1 MAADNAD
8 RSAGRVPARNVS
20 VLLCLA
26 IGLVGGLIGG
36 MGAGWLRQGSD
47 PANGVDLPSIAL
59 LNKRVDALYARLD
72 RQGRAA
78 AGEGV
83 SEPGGTGLPD
93 DLSLRIQNL
102 EERLTAA
109 ESSLARSSPDL
120 SSSDFVTADRLTRQ
134 LDAAMREVES
144 RMENVIR
151 DELRDARKDARPTA
165 SRDDVTSEIRKL
177 DTDLYRLSLRVTGN
191 ERAIAGLSR
200 EIR

>member
-1 MAADNAD
+1 MPADHTD
-8 RSAGRVPARNVS
+8 RSAGRVPARNAS
-20 VLLCLA
+20 ILLCLA
-26 IGLVGGLIGG
+26 VGLAGGLIGG
-36 MGAGWLRQGSD
+36 MGVGWLQQESD
-47 PANGVDLPSIAL
+47 PANGADLPSIAR

-72 RQGRAA
+72 RQGR
-78 AGEGV
+78 EGV

-109 ESSLARSSPDL
+109 ESSLASLSPNL

-134 LDAAMREVES
+134 LDAAKREVES

-151 DELRDARKDARPTA
+151 NELRDAQKNARPTA
-165 SRDDVTSEIRKL
+165 SRDDTTSDIRKL

-191 ERAIAGLSR
+191 ERAIEGLSR